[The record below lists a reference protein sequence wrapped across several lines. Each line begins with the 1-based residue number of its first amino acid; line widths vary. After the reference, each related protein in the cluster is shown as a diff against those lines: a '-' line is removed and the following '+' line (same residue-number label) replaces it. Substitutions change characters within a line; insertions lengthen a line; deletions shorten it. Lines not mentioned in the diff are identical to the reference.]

1 MPVGKS
7 PDRIGCMY
15 MPEDNTHSAAGDD
28 LDIYQKRRHRLRI
41 ALASGTSNAQ
51 EIEICIPS
59 AMKVNGVDV

>member
-1 MPVGKS
+1 
-7 PDRIGCMY
+7 MY

-28 LDIYQKRRHRLRI
+28 LNIYQKRRHWLRI

-51 EIEICIPS
+51 EIEICVPP